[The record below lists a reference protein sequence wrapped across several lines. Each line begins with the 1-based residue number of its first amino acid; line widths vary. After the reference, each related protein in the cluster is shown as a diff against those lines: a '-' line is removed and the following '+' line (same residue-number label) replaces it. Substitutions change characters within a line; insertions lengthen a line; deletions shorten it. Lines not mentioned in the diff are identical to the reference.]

1 MPHSFFVLRFTKIMV
16 KRSVSFIIM
25 MTYVDSVR
33 KKNLM
38 HKYSITP
45 AIKVRGDKIG
55 YLVSKG
61 TILD

>member
-1 MPHSFFVLRFTKIMV
+1 MV

-33 KKNLM
+33 KKNIM